1 MPTLV
6 PLLFSLLG
14 VLLPVPMGQQS
25 QAIPHAQIQSPH
37 GNLNMPC
44 ENCHTFTSWRPIR
57 SIPEFNH
64 DKTRYPLR
72 GMHTNVACQQCHTS
86 LVFSNVGMRCKDCH
100 ADLHRGQFGAACE
113 TCHTVRGWSVSLSKI
128 QQHDNRFPL
137 IGGHAA
143 LECDACHKNAAVGQF
158 QGLSVNCYSCH
169 QVQYQN
175 AVPDHK
181 ATGFPPTCQNC
192 HSSVDTWLGAKFDHA
207 KFTGFALTGVH
218 ATLDCAACHVGGR
231 YKGTPANCYGC
242 HAKDYNATNN
252 PNHVQA
258 GFPRD
263 CATCHSTSTWSGAKF
278 DHSRTKF
285 PLTGLHAN
293 VPCTSCHINGKFA
306 GTPTDCAS
314 CHIADY
320 NKTTN
325 PNHKASGIP
334 TTCAVCHSTNGWI
347 PAVFDHSKTKFPL
360 TGVHVTV
367 ACTSCHINGR
377 YAGTPTDCAS
387 CHINDYNKTTNPN
400 HKAAGFPTDCSICH
414 STSGWSPASFDHSK
428 TKFPLTGKHATLPC
442 VACHVNGNFNLQTTC
457 VSCHLNDY
465 NGTTDP
471 NHKAAGFPTDCQVC
485 HSTSSWQGAQFD
497 HSKTGFPLTGA
508 HINVPCAKCHINGV
522 YQGTPTDCYS
532 CHKADYLGTNNPNH
546 VAAHF
551 PTTCATCHTT
561 ATWLGAVF
569 NHTWFPIYSGTHAGR
584 WMTCSDCHINPS
596 DYSAFSCIT
605 CHEHSKPNTDP
616 HHSDVRGYV
625 YNPTSCYSCHST
637 GQGGG

>member
-1 MPTLV
+1 MPTLM

-14 VLLPVPMGQQS
+14 MLLPVPMGQQS
-25 QAIPHAQIQSPH
+25 QAIPRAQIQSPH

-57 SIPEFNH
+57 SLPEFNH
-64 DKTRYPLR
+64 DKTKYPLR
-72 GMHTNVACQQCHTS
+72 GMHANVSCMQCHTS
-86 LVFSNVGMRCKDCH
+86 MVFSNVGMRCKDCH

-113 TCHTVRGWSVSLSKI
+113 QCHSVKGWRVSLAAI
-128 QQHDNRFPL
+128 QQHQNRFPL
-137 IGGHAA
+137 IGAHATV
-143 LECDACHKNAAVGQF
+143 ECDACHKNAAVGQF
-158 QGLSVNCYSCH
+158 QGLSTNCYPCH
-169 QVQYQN
+169 QTQYQN
-175 AVPDHK
+175 AMPDHQ
-181 ATGFPPTCQNC
+181 ALGFPPTCQNC
-192 HSSVDTWLGAKFDHA
+192 HSSMDTWLGAKFDHA
-207 KFTGFALTGVH
+207 KFTGFPLTGMH
-218 ATLDCAACHVGGR
+218 ATLDCTACHVGGR

-242 HAKDYNATNN
+242 HSKEFNATNN
-252 PNHVQA
+252 PSHVQA
-258 GFPRD
+258 GFPHD
-263 CATCHSTSTWSGAKF
+263 
-278 DHSRTKF
+278 
-285 PLTGLHAN
+285 
-293 VPCTSCHINGKFA
+293 
-306 GTPTDCAS
+306 
-314 CHIADY
+314 
-320 NKTTN
+320 
-325 PNHKASGIP
+325 
-334 TTCAVCHSTNGWI
+334 CAVCHSTASWNN
-347 PAVFDHSKTKFPL
+347 AHFDHGAFTKFPL
-360 TGVHVTV
+360 TGVHATI
-367 ACTSCHINGR
+367 ACTACHINGR
-377 YAGTPTDCAS
+377 YAGTPADCAS

-442 VACHVNGNFNLQTTC
+442 AACHVNGNFSNLPTTC

-508 HINVPCAKCHINGV
+508 HLNVPCVKCHINGV

-546 VAAHF
+546 LAAHF

-569 NHTWFPIYSGTHAGR
+569 NHTWFPIYSGSHAGR
-584 WMTCSDCHINPS
+584 WMTCGDCHINPT

-605 CHEHSKPNTDP
+605 CHEHSKQNTDP
-616 HHSDVRGYV
+616 QHSGVSGYV
-625 YNPTSCYSCHST
+625 YSPTSCYSCHPT